1 MSINISEYNTISEIL
16 KALSHPYRICIVRG
30 LINKKCNVNTMQ
42 ECLGISQ
49 SNVSQHLAK
58 LKSAG
63 IIQGKRSGNQIY
75 YEVIN
80 QTAINIINAAF
91 ED

>member
-1 MSINISEYNTISEIL
+1 MSINISEYNSISEIL

-30 LINKKCNVNTMQ
+30 LIGKKCNVSTMQ

-63 IIQGKRSGNQIY
+63 IIEGRRSGNEIY
-75 YEVIN
+75 YEVVN
-80 QTAINIINAAF
+80 KTAINIINAAF